1 MGAYLGYRWAAR
13 ARADTAGAFPESGCT
28 LASGAGGPACARLTS
43 LTRLKPVNW
52 QIQEAKAR
60 FSEMVDRALKEGP
73 QTVTRHGRPVA
84 VLVPADAYRRL
95 RTRGKSLKALLAAA
109 PLEGV
114 EITRSRDT
122 GRAVDLECT

>member
-1 MGAYLGYRWAAR
+1 M
-13 ARADTAGAFPESGCT
+13 
-28 LASGAGGPACARLTS
+28 
-43 LTRLKPVNW
+43 NW

-73 QTVTRHGRPVA
+73 QTVTRHGKPVA
-84 VLVPADAYRRL
+84 VLVSSDEYRRL

-114 EITRSRDT
+114 EIRRSRET
-122 GRAVDLECT
+122 ARIVDLECT

>member
-1 MGAYLGYRWAAR
+1 M
-13 ARADTAGAFPESGCT
+13 E
-28 LASGAGGPACARLTS
+28 
-43 LTRLKPVNW
+43 W

-73 QTVTRHGRPVA
+73 QTVTRHGKAVA
-84 VLVPADAYRRL
+84 VLVPADEYRRL
-95 RTRGKSLKALLAAA
+95 RTGGKRLKALLAAA

-122 GRAVDLECT
+122 GRIVDFECT